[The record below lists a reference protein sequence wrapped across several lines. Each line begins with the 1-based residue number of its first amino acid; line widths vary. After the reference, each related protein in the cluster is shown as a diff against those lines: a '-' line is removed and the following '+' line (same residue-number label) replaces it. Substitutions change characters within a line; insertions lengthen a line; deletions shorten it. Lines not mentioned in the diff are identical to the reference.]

1 MLRFLTVCNCGLG
14 FKAIFPLN
22 LTPLQPPK
30 NFKFHK
36 FFSHIESN
44 IVASSNTNQTQFL
57 PLLNVFLMQIFGFLL
72 MRLKGKGK
80 NMNKIRCFKMFG
92 MLNDFGLSLW
102 WMNKG
107 RCT

>member
-1 MLRFLTVCNCGLG
+1 MTMLRFLSVCNCGLG

-44 IVASSNTNQTQFL
+44 IVASSNTNQTPILTPTIEPFFDANLWISANETKRKRKEYEQ
-57 PLLNVFLMQIFGFLL
+57 NRVF
-72 MRLKGKGK
+72 
-80 NMNKIRCFKMFG
+80 
-92 MLNDFGLSLW
+92 
-102 WMNKG
+102 
-107 RCT
+107 